1 MGRLATPTDDEVTIE
16 LLQKYARRLY
26 QQLFAGDDDDRRVFL
41 PAMIP
46 LHAQMRELGCGG
58 ASQQQPAA
66 KRPRRGQR

>member
-1 MGRLATPTDDEVTIE
+1 MDSANDEVIIE

-46 LHAQMRELGCGG
+46 LHAQMKELGCEG
-58 ASQQQPAA
+58 ASQKQSA
-66 KRPRRGQR
+66 KRPRRSQR